1 MLKSFWQRNSF
12 IHIGQITVDG
22 IGAIVKNLANVPQA
36 HLKNPET
43 SSKSLCSDALAVSCV
58 NKPLP
63 ASPPSQL
70 KWAS

>member
-1 MLKSFWQRNSF
+1 MLKSWQKNSF

-22 IGAIVKNLANVPQA
+22 IGVIVKNLANVPQA

-43 SSKSLCSDALAVSCV
+43 SSKSFCSDALVVSCV
-58 NKPLP
+58 NEPLP

-70 KWAS
+70 KWSS